1 MFRIRIDL
9 IYYYGTQRKSR
20 LLRKYAEI
28 RAGKYSHSTQLA
40 KLSMHIS
47 IKQFETMQIKLSSI
61 SNISQ
66 NIHK

>member
-28 RAGKYSHSTQLA
+28 QAGKYRHSTQLA
-40 KLSMHIS
+40 
-47 IKQFETMQIKLSSI
+47 
-61 SNISQ
+61 
-66 NIHK
+66 